1 MKEDIEMS
9 KYMLLLYAN
18 DDVDD
23 AERARR
29 WAELPAWDEVIK
41 DLRESAMLIS
51 NDALHGAETATT
63 VRVRGGDAEVTDGPF
78 AITKEILAGYFLV
91 ECPNL
96 DDALKYAARLP
107 IAKYGSVEVRPI
119 LESLP
124 DAAG

>member
-1 MKEDIEMS
+1 MS

-29 WAELPAWDEVIK
+29 WAELPAWDEVIN
-41 DLRESAMLIS
+41 DLRKSAMLIS
-51 NDALHGAETATT
+51 NDALHGVETATT
-63 VRVRGGDAEVTDGPF
+63 VRVRGGDSEITDGPF
-78 AITKEILAGYFLV
+78 AVTKEILAGYFLV
-91 ECPNL
+91 DCPDL

-119 LESLP
+119 VESLP

>member
-1 MKEDIEMS
+1 MS

-51 NDALHGAETATT
+51 NDALHGVETATT
-63 VRVRGGDAEVTDGPF
+63 VRVRGDDAEVTDGPF
-78 AITKEILAGYFLV
+78 AVTKEILAGYFLV
-91 ECPNL
+91 ECPDL

-119 LESLP
+119 VESLP